1 MDRTDTNESARGFT
15 LIELLIVVAIIGVV
29 AAIAVPGLLRA
40 RLSANEASANEAS
53 AIGSLRAISSAQTNF
68 ASVAGRGGFAG
79 SLTTLARPCPGGSSP
94 FLSPN
99 LSSDPSTKSGY
110 VVALAAAAASM
121 PGSDDCNGAPTET
134 AFYATAVPQSVG
146 ATGQRAFATSGSGSI
161 SVDNAGTAPTE
172 AEMLPGGGGTA
183 LR

>member
-1 MDRTDTNESARGFT
+1 MGRTETNANARGFT
-15 LIELLIVVAIIGVV
+15 LIELLIVVTIIGVV

-40 RLSANEASANEAS
+40 RLSANEASA
-53 AIGSLRAISSAQTNF
+53 IGSLRAVSSAQTNF

-94 FLSPN
+94 FLSPD

-110 VVALAAAAASM
+110 VVVLAAAAASTR
-121 PGSDDCNGAPTET
+121 GSDDCNGAPTET

-161 SVDNAGTAPTE
+161 FVDKAGAAPTE